1 MKRVHNSR
9 RMKVESYEKYIN
21 PGLKLLLVSETMQSL
36 VSYAIVVGIMSTTLI
51 FYVAYSMRELKRE
64 EIKGGER
71 VI

>member
-1 MKRVHNSR
+1 
-9 RMKVESYEKYIN
+9 MKVESYEKYIN